1 MVHGIVFATFCWMVK
16 SSFNWQ
22 FLDSSIPMW
31 KRTVPLEQRFEAV
44 SYPSTSNC
52 SSLYTCVEPRGTP
65 GGPQGDPR
73 GIPWMTPLRDAR
85 RLDGLGQMTSRKA
98 LHVRGNELSWS
109 GLDWDLYMYYIV
121 LLCTQSIP
129 SENTMSSVRKLPQH
143 EESLASV
150 WDLDMLACCRPQHG
164 PPNYDPCREIWPFM
178 NGLFTIRLLL

>member
-1 MVHGIVFATFCWMVK
+1 MGGSWHCFRHILLDGQVLVQLTVP
-16 SSFNWQ
+16 WQ
-22 FLDSSIPMW
+22 FHPHV
-31 KRTVPLEQRFEAV
+31 KA
-44 SYPSTSNC
+44 N
-52 SSLYTCVEPRGTP
+52 SSLGTEVWSSQLSINLQLFQSLHLRGT
-65 GGPQGDPR
+65 QGDPR

>member
-1 MVHGIVFATFCWMVK
+1 MALFSPHSVGW
-16 SSFNWQ
+16 SSPRST
-22 FLDSSIPMW
+22 DSSL
-31 KRTVPLEQRFEAV
+31 TVPSPCESEQFPWNRGLKQSAIHQPPIVPV
-44 SYPSTSNC
+44 STLAWN
-52 SSLYTCVEPRGTP
+52 P